1 MDELTRFEALG
12 RHVAEEQDR
21 EARGFMPS
29 PSEGALLA
37 RAWTARR
44 GRAGRIRWAALAVAA
59 AVASFAA
66 LWALRPPP
74 QAEALRFSFGQD
86 AHPGQVGVLL
96 ATRAEESLPA
106 RFSDGSRFLL
116 GPRTRA
122 RVQALRSNGADL
134 VIEGGAVRSEV
145 VPGKAHLWRLSVG
158 PFTVLVTG
166 TRFDTSWSPE
176 ADQFELSL
184 YQGKVSVSGCGIDRQ
199 IELHAGETVQ
209 ASCQPLHYEVRGNA
223 GEAEATWPKAIA
235 TAKGVIAES
244 VPSATSAPREAPSA
258 ETVLAD
264 VDAVRPG
271 PGASSRQATH
281 AERVSGAVQPEP
293 DKEAS
298 GWRGLIRASRYG
310 DAVAAATAL
319 GFEHECNTASAA
331 DLKALGDAAY
341 FSSDS
346 LKAELAYGTLRR
358 RFAGTS
364 QAAIAA
370 YSLGRLEFDMRGNYG
385 GAARWFQTYLSESPG
400 GALSREAL
408 GRLMEAEQR
417 SGDRG
422 AALETARRY
431 LASYPEG
438 PHAQLAH
445 RLAETP

>member
-1 MDELTRFEALG
+1 MDELTRFDALG
-12 RHVAEEQDR
+12 RHVAEQQDQ
-21 EARGFMPS
+21 EARGFS
-29 PSEGALLA
+29 PSTSDGIALVRAWKARRDKAGRVRWTSLAIAAAIACVAAFWVLRPQPPA
-37 RAWTARR
+37 RA
-44 GRAGRIRWAALAVAA
+44 L
-59 AVASFAA
+59 
-66 LWALRPPP
+66 
-74 QAEALRFSFGQD
+74 EFSFGRD
-86 AHPGQVGVLL
+86 ARPGQVGALL

-116 GPRTRA
+116 GPKTRA

-134 VIEGGAVRSEV
+134 VIEGGSVRSDV
-145 VPGKAHLWRLSVG
+145 VPGKEHLWRLSVG

-184 YQGKVSVSGCGIDRQ
+184 YQGKVSVSGCGIERQ

-223 GEAEATWPKAIA
+223 AGAEATWPKPLA
-235 TAKGVIAES
+235 TAK
-244 VPSATSAPREAPSA
+244 ATSASNLLPAPSASPVAPSA
-258 ETVLAD
+258 EPVSD
-264 VDAVRPG
+264 VSGAAKPG
-271 PGASSRQATH
+271 PGSMPRQT
-281 AERVSGAVQPEP
+281 
-293 DKEAS
+293 EAS
-298 GWRGLIRASRYG
+298 GRTSGATSGEPQHEANGWRSLIRASRYG
-310 DAVAAATAL
+310 DAVAAAAAL
-319 GFEHECNTASAA
+319 GFERECETASVS

-346 LKAELAYGTLRR
+346 AKAELAYGTLRR
-358 RFAGTS
+358 RFAGTP

-370 YSLGRLEFDMRGNYG
+370 YSLGRLEFDMRANYG
-385 GAARWFQTYLSESPG
+385 GAARWFQAYLGESPG

-408 GRLMEAEQR
+408 GRLMEAQQR

-438 PHAQLAH
+438 PHAPLAH